1 MRGEAG
7 RRAPGNDQVDRKM
20 DQLGRQGRKSLRTP
34 LGKTIL
40 EAMTLSL
47 DVTQV
52 PQPVPQSLE
61 RWPGL
66 IRENTDFPQTARR
79 LRPRHERPRDR
90 RAAEQRD
97 ELTPLHSITSSARTS
112 RPGGTVKPSA
122 FAVLIL
128 ITNSNLV
135 GCWTGKSVQR

>member
-128 ITNSNLV
+128 MGTSKNSSRQVATNL
-135 GCWTGKSVQR
+135 TR

>member
-66 IRENTDFPQTARR
+66 IRENTDFPQATRR
-79 LRPRHERPRDR
+79 LRPRRERPRR
-90 RAAEQRD
+90 CRAAEQRD
-97 ELTPLHSITSSARTS
+97 EFTTFHD
-112 RPGGTVKPSA
+112 
-122 FAVLIL
+122 
-128 ITNSNLV
+128 
-135 GCWTGKSVQR
+135 